1 MYLFYQDNLQNNIS
15 SLNEEESKH
24 CSRVLR
30 LSKGDTI
37 YIIDGQGTF
46 CEAVISQSNIK
57 MCVYEITKRITG
69 YGKREFNLNIA
80 IAPTKN
86 IERFEWFL
94 EKATEIGI
102 DQITPLICRYS
113 ERKEIKQE
121 RLEKVIISA
130 MKQSQK
136 AFLPKLTTIIKFV
149 DFLNI
154 PFDGKKYIAHCM
166 KGEKTQLKDVI
177 TKGENSLICIGP
189 EGDFSPEEVEKAIVK
204 GFIPVSLG
212 DSRLRTET
220 AGLVA
225 CHTVNLINQ

>member
-1 MYLFYQDNLQNNIS
+1 MDIFFKENLQDTIN

-30 LSKGDTI
+30 LLEGDI
-37 YIIDGQGTF
+37 IHLIDGKGTF
-46 CEAVISQSNIK
+46 CMAVIRKSTSRE
-57 MCVYEITKRITG
+57 CVYEITNRIID
-69 YGKREFNLNIA
+69 YGKRDFELSIA

-113 ERKEIKQE
+113 ERKEIKPE
-121 RLEKVIISA
+121 RLEKVIVSA

-136 AFLPKLTTIIKFV
+136 AFLPKLNPITKFT
-149 DFLNI
+149 DFLNN
-154 PFDGKKYIAHCM
+154 PFDGGKFIAHCI
-166 KGEKTQLKDVI
+166 KGEKMQLKDLI
-177 TKGENSLICIGP
+177 SKGENSLICIGP
-189 EGDFSPEEVEKAIVK
+189 EGDFSPEEVEKAKEK

-220 AGLVA
+220 AGIVA
-225 CHTVNLINQ
+225 CHTINLINQ